1 MENSSEI
8 SNRRRV
14 GNSLVSMSRPMR
26 SQLLILGG
34 FVLLIWL
41 VEVVD
46 RLIFKGTLDQLGV
59 QPRSL
64 IGLRGV
70 LLMPFLHGGVGHLIA
85 NTIPFLVL
93 GALIML
99 GGVSSFFSVSAV
111 IIVVSGLGV
120 WLLGSADSVHMG
132 ASGLV
137 FGFFGFLVTRAYF
150 ERSPGSILLALIAII
165 FYGGIIWG
173 ILPLQTGVSWL
184 AHLFGFIGG
193 VLAAYLLSKRRRS
206 NTE

>member
-8 SNRRRV
+8 SKRRRV

-34 FVLLIWL
+34 FVLLIWFVEL
-41 VEVVD
+41 VD
-46 RLIFKGTLDQLGV
+46 SLIFKGTLDQLGV

-70 LLMPFLHGGVGHLIA
+70 LLMPFLHGGVGHLLA

-99 GGVSSFFSVSAV
+99 GGVTSFFTVSAV

-120 WLLGSADSVHMG
+120 WLLGSADSVHLG

-150 ERSPGSILLALIAII
+150 ERSPGSILLAVVAII

-184 AHLFGFIGG
+184 AHLFGFFGG
-193 VLAAYLLSKRRRS
+193 VLAAYLVSKKRRPS
-206 NTE
+206 TE

>member
-14 GNSLVSMSRPMR
+14 GKSLVNVSRPMR
-26 SQLLILGG
+26 RQLLILGG

-41 VEVVD
+41 VEVAD
-46 RLIFKGTLDQLGV
+46 WLIFKGSLDNLGV
-59 QPRSL
+59 QPRTL
-64 IGLRGV
+64 VGLRGV

-99 GGVSSFFSVSAV
+99 GGVSSFFTVSAV
-111 IIVVSGLGV
+111 IILVSGVGV
-120 WLLGSADSVHMG
+120 WLLGSADSVHLG

-150 ERSPGSILLALIAII
+150 ERSPGSILLALFAII

>member
-14 GNSLVSMSRPMR
+14 GNSLVSVSRSMR

-41 VEVVD
+41 VEIAD
-46 RLIFKGTLDQLGV
+46 WLIFKGSLDNLGV
-59 QPRSL
+59 QPRTL
-64 IGLRGV
+64 VGLRGV
-70 LLMPFLHGGVGHLIA
+70 LLMPFLHGGVGHLLA

-99 GGVSSFFSVSAV
+99 GGVSSFFTVSAV
-111 IIVVSGLGV
+111 IILVSGVGV
-120 WLLGSADSVHMG
+120 WLLGSADSVHLG

>member
-8 SNRRRV
+8 SNRRRA
-14 GNSLVSMSRPMR
+14 GKSLVNVSRPMR
-26 SQLLILGG
+26 RQLLILGG

-41 VEVVD
+41 VEVAD
-46 RLIFKGTLDQLGV
+46 WLIFKGSLDNLGV
-59 QPRSL
+59 QPRTL
-64 IGLRGV
+64 VGLRGV
-70 LLMPFLHGGVGHLIA
+70 LLMPFLHGGLGHLIA

-99 GGVSSFFSVSAV
+99 GGVSSFFTVSA
-111 IIVVSGLGV
+111 IIILISGVGV
-120 WLLGSADSVHMG
+120 WLLGGADSVHLG

-150 ERSPGSILLALIAII
+150 ERSPGSILLALIAIV

-206 NTE
+206 ITE

>member
-41 VEVVD
+41 VEIVD
-46 RLIFKGTLDQLGV
+46 SLIFKGTLDQLGV

-70 LLMPFLHGGVGHLIA
+70 LLMPFLHGGVGHLLA

-99 GGVSSFFSVSAV
+99 GGVTSFFTVSAV

-120 WLLGSADSVHMG
+120 WLLGSADSVHLG

-150 ERSPGSILLALIAII
+150 ERSPGSILLAVIAII

-184 AHLFGFIGG
+184 AHLFGFFGG
-193 VLAAYLLSKRRRS
+193 VLAAYLVSKRRRPS
-206 NTE
+206 TE

>member
-41 VEVVD
+41 VELVD
-46 RLIFKGTLDQLGV
+46 SLIFKGTLDQLGV

-70 LLMPFLHGGVGHLIA
+70 LLMPFLHGGVGHLLA

-99 GGVSSFFSVSAV
+99 GGVTSFFTVSAV

-120 WLLGSADSVHMG
+120 WLLGSADSVHLG

-150 ERSPGSILLALIAII
+150 ERSPGSILLAVVAII

-184 AHLFGFIGG
+184 AHLFGFFGC
-193 VLAAYLLSKRRRS
+193 VLAAYLVSKRLRS
-206 NTE
+206 ITE

>member
-14 GNSLVSMSRPMR
+14 GNSLVNVSRPMR
-26 SQLLILGG
+26 RQLLILGG

-41 VEVVD
+41 VEVAD
-46 RLIFKGTLDQLGV
+46 WLIFKGSLDNLGV
-59 QPRSL
+59 QPRTL
-64 IGLRGV
+64 VGLRGV
-70 LLMPFLHGGVGHLIA
+70 LLMPFLHGGLGHLIA

-99 GGVSSFFSVSAV
+99 GGVSSFFSISA
-111 IIVVSGLGV
+111 IIILVSGVGV
-120 WLLGSADSVHMG
+120 WVLGSADSVHLG

-150 ERSPGSILLALIAII
+150 ERSPGSILLALFAIV

-193 VLAAYLLSKRRRS
+193 VLAAYLLSKRRTS
-206 NTE
+206 STE

>member
-14 GNSLVSMSRPMR
+14 GNSLVSVSRSMR

-41 VEVVD
+41 VEIANW
-46 RLIFKGTLDQLGV
+46 LIFKGTLDQLGV

-99 GGVSSFFSVSAV
+99 GGVSSFFTVSAV
-111 IIVVSGLGV
+111 IILVSGVGV
-120 WLLGSADSVHMG
+120 WLLGSADSVHLG

>member
-14 GNSLVSMSRPMR
+14 GNSLVSVSRSMR

-41 VEVVD
+41 VEIAD
-46 RLIFKGTLDQLGV
+46 WLIFKGTLDQLGV

-99 GGVSSFFSVSAV
+99 GGVSSFFTVSAV
-111 IIVVSGLGV
+111 IILVSGVGV
-120 WLLGSADSVHMG
+120 WLLGSADSVHLG